1 MIEIDTVVKLAMRQG
16 IIACTENT
24 DSTELERLDVRVHA
38 NIVVLGRNY
47 CIENLSGKTAEVH
60 HFSPEHEALKFPA
73 SDDVAQHDDPCSGE
87 TCMLLRK
94 ELLCVPAMKCYLILP
109 F

>member
-47 CIENLSGKTAEVH
+47 
-60 HFSPEHEALKFPA
+60 
-73 SDDVAQHDDPCSGE
+73 
-87 TCMLLRK
+87 
-94 ELLCVPAMKCYLILP
+94 
-109 F
+109 